1 MTKFPSSPDD
11 LPLRRMTGDEMMR
24 AFALLPIDGGAAPV
38 GEDMGMDTELSVS
51 GAIVDSWI
59 EPSGIIGDESRVVLQ
74 VAPWGRPGALLI
86 VEASTTLV
94 PDLGWREDLSAN
106 LCHGSPVA
114 AIGRLTVGGM
124 LAATRLELD
133 R

>member
-1 MTKFPSSPDD
+1 MTA
-11 LPLRRMTGDEMMR
+11 DEMMR
-24 AFALLPIDGGAAPV
+24 AFALRPTDGGADPSR
-38 GEDMGMDTELSVS
+38 EDVGMDTELSVS

-59 EPSGIIGDESRVVLQ
+59 EASGIVGDERRLVLQ
-74 VAPWGRPGALLI
+74 VAPRGRPGALLI
-86 VEASTTLV
+86 VEASTSLV

-114 AIGRLTVGGM
+114 AVGRLTVGGM
-124 LAATRLELD
+124 LAATHLELD